1 MFFKF
6 LISLIFFISFLP
18 SIYSISGTDSESY
31 DNPNSEKDGDV
42 LCPCDKTEGVCDIGC
57 CCDTDCFE
65 LMLSNDFFSKF
76 ECDESSFSEK
86 NKYTKLDY
94 CDDYKESVDDLYN
107 PLVLAFKILK
117 RGFCA
122 VKKNE
127 KEENEQKDYDKKV
140 ENYQAQSTSEESN
153 DNAGQ
158 DIDFSKTNN
167 YTNDLTEIKNFE
179 ELNIYL
185 PISLPNGLCLF
196 HSFPLRKN
204 IDYEVTCSYDII
216 KSPQIVRE
224 FSNGNPNNLSI
235 HEFYYDGSN
244 ENLQNSYLK
253 KVEIICNNEP
263 ESNTFYTINHY
274 YGSNG
279 ENNNNNNF
287 VDLTVDVKFVKE
299 KDDFKLSG
307 NPGYIKGNQLIFGIN
322 EKNNDVDINK
332 IFNNGGV
339 FPIQKSTDF
348 VPETNPTDNRNIY
361 FDNYM
366 DNKITF
372 EDLLIYGFN
381 QPNYITILD
390 NLFSNDLHLSYF
402 GNAKRF
408 KQITNNQN
416 NQNNQNFVLIGE
428 YKDSG
433 TVNNTQYQIYSFG
446 TDETNNNLISAQTSY
461 NYFIV
466 KFIKLETDTK
476 WYYAPGPVIIKLPR
490 NIMYPFRI
498 GTSKYN

>member
-1 MFFKF
+1 
-6 LISLIFFISFLP
+6 
-18 SIYSISGTDSESY
+18 
-31 DNPNSEKDGDV
+31 
-42 LCPCDKTEGVCDIGC
+42 
-57 CCDTDCFE
+57 
-65 LMLSNDFFSKF
+65 
-76 ECDESSFSEK
+76 
-86 NKYTKLDY
+86 
-94 CDDYKESVDDLYN
+94 
-107 PLVLAFKILK
+107 
-117 RGFCA
+117 
-122 VKKNE
+122 
-127 KEENEQKDYDKKV
+127 
-140 ENYQAQSTSEESN
+140 
-153 DNAGQ
+153 
-158 DIDFSKTNN
+158 
-167 YTNDLTEIKNFE
+167 
-179 ELNIYL
+179 
-185 PISLPNGLCLF
+185 
-196 HSFPLRKN
+196 
-204 IDYEVTCSYDII
+204 
-216 KSPQIVRE
+216 
-224 FSNGNPNNLSI
+224 
-235 HEFYYDGSN
+235 
-244 ENLQNSYLK
+244 
-253 KVEIICNNEP
+253 VEIIYYNELNSTQP
-263 ESNTFYTINHY
+263 QYKINHY
-274 YGSNG
+274 YD
-279 ENNNNNNF
+279 ENITNEIDYI
-287 VDLTVDVKFVKE
+287 DLTVEVKFVLNKT
-299 KDDFKLSG
+299 DFKLSG

-322 EKNNDVDINK
+322 EKNNEVDINK

-416 NQNNQNFVLIGE
+416 NQNFVLIGE

-461 NYFIV
+461 HYFIV

-498 GTSKYN
+498 GKSKYN

>member
-18 SIYSISGTDSESY
+18 SIFSISGTDSESY

-153 DNAGQ
+153 DNTGQ
-158 DIDFSKTNN
+158 DIDFSKANN
-167 YTNDLTEIKNFE
+167 YTNNLAEIKNFE

-185 PISLPNGLCLF
+185 PISLPNGHL
-196 HSFPLRKN
+196 
-204 IDYEVTCSYDII
+204 Y
-216 KSPQIVRE
+216 
-224 FSNGNPNNLSI
+224 I

-279 ENNNNNNF
+279 ENNNDNNF

-322 EKNNDVDINK
+322 EKNNEVDINK

-381 QPNYITILD
+381 QPNYTTILD
-390 NLFSNDLHLSYF
+390 NLFSNNLHLSYF

-446 TDETNNNLISAQTSY
+446 TDETNNNLISAQNSY

>member
-1 MFFKF
+1 M
-6 LISLIFFISFLP
+6 
-18 SIYSISGTDSESY
+18 
-31 DNPNSEKDGDV
+31 
-42 LCPCDKTEGVCDIGC
+42 
-57 CCDTDCFE
+57 
-65 LMLSNDFFSKF
+65 
-76 ECDESSFSEK
+76 
-86 NKYTKLDY
+86 
-94 CDDYKESVDDLYN
+94 
-107 PLVLAFKILK
+107 
-117 RGFCA
+117 
-122 VKKNE
+122 
-127 KEENEQKDYDKKV
+127 
-140 ENYQAQSTSEESN
+140 
-153 DNAGQ
+153 
-158 DIDFSKTNN
+158 
-167 YTNDLTEIKNFE
+167 
-179 ELNIYL
+179 
-185 PISLPNGLCLF
+185 
-196 HSFPLRKN
+196 
-204 IDYEVTCSYDII
+204 
-216 KSPQIVRE
+216 
-224 FSNGNPNNLSI
+224 
-235 HEFYYDGSN
+235 
-244 ENLQNSYLK
+244 
-253 KVEIICNNEP
+253 
-263 ESNTFYTINHY
+263 
-274 YGSNG
+274 
-279 ENNNNNNF
+279 
-287 VDLTVDVKFVKE
+287 DLTVDVKFVKE

-348 VPETNPTDNRNIY
+348 VPEKNPTDNRNIY

-416 NQNNQNFVLIGE
+416 NQNNQNLVLIGE

-461 NYFIV
+461 HYFIV

>member
-18 SIYSISGTDSESY
+18 SIFSISDTDSESY

-153 DNAGQ
+153 DNTGQ
-158 DIDFSKTNN
+158 DIDFSKANN
-167 YTNDLTEIKNFE
+167 YTNNLAEIKNFE

-253 KVEIICNNEP
+253 KVEIICNNGP

-279 ENNNNNNF
+279 ENNNNNF

-322 EKNNDVDINK
+322 EKNNEVDINK

-361 FDNYM
+361 FDNY
-366 DNKITF
+366 
-372 EDLLIYGFN
+372 IYG
-381 QPNYITILD
+381 
-390 NLFSNDLHLSYF
+390 
-402 GNAKRF
+402 
-408 KQITNNQN
+408 
-416 NQNNQNFVLIGE
+416 
-428 YKDSG
+428 
-433 TVNNTQYQIYSFG
+433 
-446 TDETNNNLISAQTSY
+446 
-461 NYFIV
+461 
-466 KFIKLETDTK
+466 
-476 WYYAPGPVIIKLPR
+476 
-490 NIMYPFRI
+490 
-498 GTSKYN
+498 